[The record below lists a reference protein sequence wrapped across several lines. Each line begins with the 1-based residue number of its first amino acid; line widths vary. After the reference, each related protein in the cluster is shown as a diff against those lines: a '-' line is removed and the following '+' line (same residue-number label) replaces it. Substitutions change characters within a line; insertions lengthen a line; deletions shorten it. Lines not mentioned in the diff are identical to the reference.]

1 MNLKPGVLL
10 KSSYKTPLYLHPE
23 SGNSEWITTINPGDI
38 LMCITPP
45 IKRYGGFF
53 KVLTNRGDVGWIG
66 TAEEVM

>member
-23 SGNSEWITTINPGDI
+23 SENSEWITTINPGDI

-66 TAEEVM
+66 TAEEVV